1 MFRSH
6 LLTSI
11 ILSVGFVAL
20 STHSAFAYIGPS
32 AGAGAFAILIAVV
45 AGLALLVVGLVWYPL
60 KRLLKKKNTSQDTAS
75 TSDHQE

>member
-1 MFRSH
+1 MFRSP
-6 LLTSI
+6 LLKSI
-11 ILSVGFVAL
+11 LVSAGLIAL

-60 KRLLKKKNTSQDTAS
+60 KRLLKKKDTSQDAANL
-75 TSDHQE
+75 SDNQE